1 MPTGST
7 RSPRSS
13 VVEHSP
19 GTGAAQ
25 VRFLAGAH
33 VSVAQLDSERL
44 VADQEVGGSSPSGN
58 AASAL
63 PMFIAG

>member
-1 MPTGST
+1 M
-7 RSPRSS
+7 
-13 VVEHSP
+13 
-19 GTGAAQ
+19 
-25 VRFLAGAH
+25 AGAH
-33 VSVAQLDSERL
+33 VSVAQLDSEHL